1 MRGWALSSLSS
12 SSSNPYAA
20 ASRTPVRTV
29 LKRGPVCVA
38 LGKFLFGYVGTMPF
52 ICIGPVCIPWTAFV
66 PIFMYLG
73 RPIWNRCASACVPRH
88 APASACIDSRARR
101 SACRLPPSTQ
111 KRLAAWAAQVNSVVQ
126 PYRDALQVQLWDRVG
141 WKAKALKPPAAAKA
155 PAAAGALATDMAAL
169 RAQLGSVVGVHSEE
183 EWAAAMALSA
193 ELPVIVDFTATWCAP
208 ATRRQPRRTEAVT
221 EAV

>member
-1 MRGWALSSLSS
+1 MRGWAAQQPMQQLLNTLMPKVSAVPPLRKFCR
-12 SSSNPYAA
+12 AA
-20 ASRTPVRTV
+20 
-29 LKRGPVCVA
+29 
-38 LGKFLFGYVGTMPF
+38 MPF

-73 RPIWNRCASACVPRH
+73 RPIWNRCARACVPRH
-88 APASACIDSRARR
+88 APAERASTHAPV

-111 KRLAAWAAQVNSVVQ
+111 KRLAAWAAQVNSAMQ
-126 PYRDALQVQLWDRVG
+126 PYRDVMQVHLWDRVG

-193 ELPVIVDFTATWCAP
+193 ELPVIVDFTATWCGAR
-208 ATRRQPRRTEAVT
+208 A
-221 EAV
+221 

>member
-1 MRGWALSSLSS
+1 MDTMQPLRIRPGFALRKVRANALH
-12 SSSNPYAA
+12 
-20 ASRTPVRTV
+20 AS
-29 LKRGPVCVA
+29 
-38 LGKFLFGYVGTMPF
+38 TMPF

-141 WKAKALKPPAAAKA
+141 WKAKALKPPAAAKP
-155 PAAAGALATDMAAL
+155 PATAGALATDMAAL

-208 ATRRQPRRTEAVT
+208 LQP
-221 EAV
+221 

>member
-1 MRGWALSSLSS
+1 MYGQQGGLRNHHFIRPGFALRKVRGERAPRVDHALHLHRPRVHPVDGVRADLHVPRTAHLEPVRARMR
-12 SSSNPYAA
+12 A
-20 ASRTPVRTV
+20 ASRPHR
-29 LKRGPVCVA
+29 
-38 LGKFLFGYVGTMPF
+38 
-52 ICIGPVCIPWTAFV
+52 
-66 PIFMYLG
+66 
-73 RPIWNRCASACVPRH
+73 
-88 APASACIDSRARR
+88 ACIDSRAR
-101 SACRLPPSTQ
+101 STCRLPPSTQ

-193 ELPVIVDFTATWCAP
+193 ELPVIVDFTATWCGP
-208 ATRRQPRRTEAVT
+208 AAVGSLCSRGCNP
-221 EAV
+221 V

>member
-1 MRGWALSSLSS
+1 MR
-12 SSSNPYAA
+12 A
-20 ASRTPVRTV
+20 ASR
-29 LKRGPVCVA
+29 
-38 LGKFLFGYVGTMPF
+38 
-52 ICIGPVCIPWTAFV
+52 
-66 PIFMYLG
+66 
-73 RPIWNRCASACVPRH
+73 PRR
-88 APASACIDSRARR
+88 ACIDSRARR

-208 ATRRQPRRTEAVT
+208 LQPVGGRGGPRLLPRLCSRDCSRA
-221 EAV
+221 